1 MRESLERISAEIQ
14 HSAGDQG
21 SRTPARRGRTET
33 DRPAAGSISRPT
45 LGSQI
50 TSRTWGRAGRPTA
63 AVPAASGAS
72 SSAASRAARRA
83 DPPCALRSLRA
94 PLPRPSYFSPS
105 VRTRVSD
112 AACPLSTRGG
122 TRLVRLV
129 RGRGG
134 GGRLTSARVS
144 AFASLTRRPRT
155 GCRAPAAAGGRS
167 PSGASQAHQP
177 GDRPKPP
184 LRRPHGVRLLAA
196 RSALSEEQRPL
207 CDLLGREGGSVQQ
220 GHGCRQQ

>member
-1 MRESLERISAEIQ
+1 LRESLERISAEIQ

-105 VRTRVSD
+105 VRTRVRD

-134 GGRLTSARVS
+134 GGPSHFSPSVSFRLAHPSSPDRLPSARRCRRPLS
-144 AFASLTRRPRT
+144 KRSFASPST
-155 GCRAPAAAGGRS
+155 G
-167 PSGASQAHQP
+167 
-177 GDRPKPP
+177 
-184 LRRPHGVRLLAA
+184 
-196 RSALSEEQRPL
+196 
-207 CDLLGREGGSVQQ
+207 
-220 GHGCRQQ
+220 